1 VESILLCPELVMIER
16 VNRRASEE
24 LMSDN
29 RARQELRHWTRARG
43 YWNRAA
49 EFLELASNASDPN
62 VRDRYVTI
70 AQHYR
75 ILAEVEERGA
85 EHKGTDRRSQRQ
97 ASAASPPM

>member
-1 VESILLCPELVMIER
+1 MIER

-49 EFLELASNASDPN
+49 EFLKLACSASDPN

-75 ILAEVEERGA
+75 TLAEAEERGA
-85 EHKGTDRRSQRQ
+85 EYKGTERRSQRG
-97 ASAASPPM
+97 ASIAAGRPL

>member
-1 VESILLCPELVMIER
+1 
-16 VNRRASEE
+16 
-24 LMSDN
+24 MSDN

-49 EFLELASNASDPN
+49 EFLELASSASDPN

-75 ILAEVEERGA
+75 ALAEAEERGA
-85 EHKGTDRRSQRQ
+85 DQKGTERPSQRR
-97 ASAASPPM
+97 ASIAVGPP